1 MGMAAQQKDPLRELT
16 SEERK
21 ALEKCVRASSERGD
35 RRQRAQALLAVAAGA
50 PFSSAAQQAGYR
62 SGDSVKF
69 LVLRFNLQGI
79 VALDIG
85 TGRGRKPRYGP
96 EERTLIVQTA
106 NAPADRVAD
115 ATATWSLK
123 LLERRLRQQPALAQ
137 VSADTIE
144 RVLRE
149 AGASYQRTRTWCTT
163 GTSERLHK
171 RGRVMVRDPDTEA
184 KKN

>member
-1 MGMAAQQKDPLRELT
+1 MVAQQKDLLRACT

-21 ALEKCVRASSERGD
+21 AFEKCVRASSERVD

-50 PFSSAAQQAGYR
+50 SFSAAARQAGYR
-62 SGDSVKF
+62 SGDSVTG
-69 LVLRFNLQGI
+69 LVLRFNQQGI
-79 VALDIG
+79 AALDIG

-96 EERTLIVQTA
+96 EERTMIVQSA
-106 NAPADRVAD
+106 NAPADREAD
-115 ATATWSLK
+115 GTATWSLT
-123 LLERRLRQQPALAQ
+123 LLQRHLRQHPALAQ

-149 AGASYQRTRTWCTT
+149 AGASYEHTRTWCTT
-163 GTSERLHK
+163 ETSERLHQQ
-171 RGRVMVRDPDTEA
+171 GQVIVRDPDTEA